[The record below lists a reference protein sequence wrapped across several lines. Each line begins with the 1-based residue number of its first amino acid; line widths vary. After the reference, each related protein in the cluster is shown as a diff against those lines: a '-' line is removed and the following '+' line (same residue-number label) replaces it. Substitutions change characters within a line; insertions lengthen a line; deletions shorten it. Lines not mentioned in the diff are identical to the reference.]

1 MIRPIILI
9 LFTILLHITTHA
21 QHVNVNIIE
30 GFNSGNPTLIEPYL
44 AEEVEFIDPN
54 NEGIYGKA
62 TTNKK
67 LSEFF
72 TKNNSKDFSIKH
84 HGNSPGNDHYCIGI
98 LNTNKGVFRVYL
110 LYVGEEKTKISEIR
124 IEEDE

>member
-1 MIRPIILI
+1 MTRPVILI
-9 LFTILLHITTHA
+9 LFTILLHFTTQA

-30 GFNSGNPTLIEPYL
+30 GFNSGNTNLIDPYL
-44 AEEVEFIDPN
+44 AEEVEFIDPY
-54 NEGIYGKA
+54 NEGFFSRSSTK
-62 TTNKK
+62 NK

-72 TKNNSKDFSIKH
+72 TRHNSTEFSIKH

-98 LNTNKGVFRVYL
+98 LNTNNGVFRVYL
-110 LYVGEEKTKISEIR
+110 LYDGEGKTKISEIR